1 MLNMFELL
9 LPLILI
15 ALISLPLVNVFRGK
29 KSVSVATRRMI
40 THVCFFFAIV
50 L

>member
-29 KSVSVATRRMI
+29 KSV
-40 THVCFFFAIV
+40 
-50 L
+50 